1 MTRVQ
6 RGNLPVEV
14 TNFVGRRA
22 EAAQLKRALE
32 GHRAVTLTGTGGVGK
47 TRLALRVAADTHRAF
62 DDGVWF
68 VELDDVSDGALLAS
82 TVLGGLGLRD
92 DGGRTAQAQLIDH
105 FRGARALILLD
116 GCDRLVDACARLVAT
131 LLQAA
136 PDLRVLST
144 SRRPLHIAGEAVLPV
159 GPLPVPVEADSTASA
174 LAQCDAVALFADRA
188 AAIRPGFALSD
199 ANAPAVARICRQLD
213 GLPMAIEFAA
223 DRVDVL
229 SLDHLAERLD
239 DAYGLLVTGK
249 RTAPERQRTLRALV
263 ESSYTLCTA
272 DEQMLWSRLA
282 VFTGR
287 FDLDAIEEVC
297 ACGPITAE
305 SVLGLVT
312 GLVDKSVLTRDEH
325 ASGSWYRLPRLLR
338 EYARG
343 DLQPDWT
350 DLRERHAHWCVR
362 LAERAADGLLS
373 PKADYWVGRVRGNHA
388 NIRAA
393 LEFCLEE
400 ASRQTC
406 ALRLASALWHY
417 WIMAGRVEEGRAW
430 LGRALETGGQET
442 VERALALAAAAYLA
456 VIDGD
461 DRAGALLEEGL
472 AIERR
477 LTDPALSGNLYFVA
491 GLAEVQRDDVA
502 AARVHLEDALAHWR
516 RTDDVMGVSRTLAL
530 LALVCLL
537 DEDTP
542 KAVAYAEEFA
552 WEADAPGDNWGL
564 AYIHGIFALAALRDG
579 DLARSLDEQRR
590 AAALARRYEDQ
601 FGMVWCV
608 QSGALILA
616 ASGSPEEAAL
626 LLGTAE
632 EHRGFTLVP
641 MRELRRACA
650 KAVRSEIGERRFAEL
665 ERQGRGMTLAQAVD
679 VVLDRP
685 AEATGDQASRDDTG
699 LSKREWEVAALIGE
713 GRSNKEIAA
722 ALVISTRTAEGHVHG
737 ILAKL
742 GLVSRAQV
750 AAWMTER
757 RALARLDSP

>member
-1 MTRVQ
+1 MTS
-6 RGNLPVEV
+6 
-14 TNFVGRRA
+14 FVGRRA
-22 EAAQLKRALE
+22 EAAQLRRALE
-32 GHRAVTLTGTGGVGK
+32 SHRAVTLTGTGGVGK
-47 TRLALRVAADTHRAF
+47 TRLALRVAAETRRAF

-92 DGGRTAQAQLIDH
+92 DGGRTAQAQLLDH
-105 FRGARALILLD
+105 FRGSRALLLLD
-116 GCDRLVDACARLVAT
+116 GCDRVVDACAGLVAT

-136 PDLRVLST
+136 PDLRVLGT

-159 GPLPVPVEADSTASA
+159 GPLPVPAESDSTASA
-174 LAQCDAVALFADRA
+174 LARCDAVALFADRV
-188 AAIRPGFALSD
+188 AAIRPGFALTD

-223 DRVDVL
+223 DRLDVL
-229 SLDHLAERLD
+229 ALDHLAERLD
-239 DAYGLLVTGK
+239 DAYRLLVTGK

-272 DEQMLWSRLA
+272 DEQVLWSRLA
-282 VFTGR
+282 AFTGR
-287 FDLDAIEEVC
+287 FELDAIEEVC
-297 ACGPITAE
+297 VGGAITEE

-312 GLVDKSVLTRDEH
+312 GLVDKSVLNRDEH
-325 ASGSWYRLPRLLR
+325 RSGSWYRLPRLLR

-343 DLQPDWT
+343 ELLAEPDWT
-350 DLRERHAHWCVR
+350 ELRERHAHWCLR
-362 LAERAADGLLS
+362 LAERSADGLLS

-393 LEFCLEE
+393 LEFCLED

-430 LGRALETGGQET
+430 LERALRTGGHET
-442 VERALALAAAAYLA
+442 VERAMALAAAAYLA

-477 LTDPALSGNLYFVA
+477 LADPALSGNLYFVA
-491 GLAEVQRDDVA
+491 GLAEVQRDDLA
-502 AARVHLEDALAHWR
+502 AARAHLEDALAQWR

-530 LALVCLL
+530 LALVCVLG
-537 DEDTP
+537 EDTA
-542 KAVAYAEEFA
+542 KAVAYAEEFVRD
-552 WEADAPGDNWGL
+552 ADGPGDNWGL
-564 AYIHGIFALAALRDG
+564 AYIHGIFALAALGDG
-579 DLARSLDEQRR
+579 DLARALDEQRR
-590 AAALARRYEDQ
+590 AAALAQRYEDE

-616 ASGSPEEAAL
+616 AAGRPEEAAQ

-632 EHRGFTLVP
+632 DHRGFTVVP
-641 MRELRRACA
+641 MSELRRACA
-650 KAVRSEIGERRFAEL
+650 KAVRSEIGDRRFAEL
-665 ERQGRGMTLAQAVD
+665 ERQGRGMTLAQAVNL
-679 VVLDRP
+679 VLDRP
-685 AEATGDQASRDDTG
+685 AQETGDRETPDDTG
-699 LSKREWEVAALIGE
+699 LSKREWEVAALIAE

-722 ALVISTRTAEGHVHG
+722 ALVISTRTAEGHVRG

-757 RALARLDSP
+757 RALARPDSR